1 MSLLSLP
8 RAQGHSPSAI
18 PESAPVPAA
27 APTSMAIALH
37 TVQKQ
42 PSTTISLVGGVTFTL
57 IIALSGMLLAHLP
70 VLRLLGPMAAAILLA
85 VLYRQLFGYPEKLRS
100 GITFSSRILLRTA
113 IILFGLK
120 LNIHILLA
128 QGPSLLLKDA
138 AVVLFAILT
147 TVCLAKLF
155 KADLPLSLLL
165 GIGTGVCG
173 AAAIAAVSPLLQSKE
188 QDTAVGAGIIALV
201 GTMFAVAYPLLLP
214 ILPFQDAADY
224 GMWAGLTLH
233 ELAHAALAAAPAG
246 EEALSYAL
254 MAKLGRVLML
264 VPVSFVV
271 ICTMRVRASRLSSG
285 STTGSGSNR
294 IAFPWFLLG
303 FAAMS
308 VVGTYVIGPVTA
320 VPDAAMSHISLLTTT
335 LLTMAMVGLGL
346 TVDLGQLR
354 SRALR
359 PLAAMVMTSVLLS
372 VLGWLL
378 V

>member
-1 MSLLSLP
+1 
-8 RAQGHSPSAI
+8 
-18 PESAPVPAA
+18 
-27 APTSMAIALH
+27 MAIALH